1 MPLRSKLIIYAVVM
15 LLLFL
20 GLAAGCRGCH
30 RQIDES
36 YILFDAEG
44 MIHLRH
50 GKEPCGPVVEQPAKK
65 ANDA

>member
-1 MPLRSKLIIYAVVM
+1 MMTGVTPIPKYY
-15 LLLFL
+15 
-20 GLAAGCRGCH
+20 CRGCH